1 VATRSHPKHASA
13 EKLGLI
19 DRAAECEAIDRLL
32 AGARAGVS
40 GALVLRGEPGVG
52 KTALLEYAVEFGDG
66 MLVVRLVGTKPEVDV
81 PFAALHE
88 LLSSLRPALDPLSDR
103 HRDALGSTLGLMPT
117 LSTDRLMLGAAL
129 LNLLSNAAEEQPLLC
144 IIEDAQWLDPETAE
158 TLAFVCRRL
167 DAEGIALL
175 LATRD
180 LTSVYG
186 TFDQLAELHVEALS
200 EEAAGRLISSLGDP
214 PPAGGVQDR
223 VITEGDG
230 NPRALL
236 EFARALSRSQLAGSA
251 PLPDLL
257 PISRRLGDAY
267 LEVIRQLPVETRT
280 LLLIVAAVPRCP
292 VDVFWR
298 AAEALGV
305 SLEGVHA
312 AEADGLLSI
321 GSRVRFPD
329 PLLRPVVY
337 GAARPNE
344 RRRVHQALAEAIGL
358 EGDPGGSAWHRAAAA
373 PVVDEELASELAQ
386 AAALVAKRD
395 GCPGTARLLERSA
408 GLTPDHTLRIER
420 TLAAARAHL
429 EAGTLRRAS
438 TLLAEAE
445 AESAGAGEL
454 AHTQT
459 QRLRAELAVARG
471 EDGVVP
477 TFVAAARAVEDTDP
491 TLAREIYL
499 EALEAAI
506 LAGELGGRDAV
517 NETARAARGVPR
529 GAETEETS
537 ADLLLD
543 GITRQLTGDREAA
556 VPMLRAAIA
565 TLRRDPD
572 PRWIGLA
579 GHVAGDLWDDEAL
592 HSLAVL
598 WVELARESEALTAL
612 PNALRLL
619 ARYEILV
626 GRFEVA
632 EQHLD
637 EALEISAAAGNAG
650 IAGGTKLGEFII
662 AAWRGNEVEAVT
674 LAEASIADAAA
685 LGKGILISFANY
697 ARAVLEN
704 GLGRYGV
711 ALTAA
716 QQAVEGWP
724 LWIAN
729 RAVPE
734 LVEAA
739 VRCGERDIAV
749 AQTEEL
755 ARMASPSGSA
765 WALGMLARSRALV
778 ADDRHAEALYLEAI
792 DQLKRCR
799 VSPELARARLLYGE
813 WLRRHRRRADAR
825 EPLRTACA
833 TLTLIGARGFA
844 ERAEAELRA
853 SGEHLRREPFART
866 QTLTPHEERI
876 GRLVSEGASNAEI
889 AEKLFVSPRTVEY
902 HLSKIFRKVGVSS
915 RKELIADG
923 RTR

>member
-1 VATRSHPKHASA
+1 
-13 EKLGLI
+13 
-19 DRAAECEAIDRLL
+19 
-32 AGARAGVS
+32 
-40 GALVLRGEPGVG
+40 
-52 KTALLEYAVEFGDG
+52 
-66 MLVVRLVGTKPEVDV
+66 
-81 PFAALHE
+81 
-88 LLSSLRPALDPLSDR
+88 PLSDR

-117 LSTDRLMLGAAL
+117 VSTDRLMLGAAL

-144 IIEDAQWLDPETAE
+144 IVEDAQWLDPETAE
-158 TLAFVCRRL
+158 TLAFVCRRM

-186 TFDQLAELHVEALS
+186 TFDRLAELHVEALSEEALS
-200 EEAAGRLISSLGDP
+200 EEAAGRLISSLDYP
-214 PPAGGVQDR
+214 PPAARVQDR
-223 VITEGDG
+223 VITEGGG

-236 EFARALSRSQLAGSA
+236 EFARALSRSQLAGSV
-251 PLPDLL
+251 PLPDPL
-257 PISRRLGDAY
+257 PVSRRLGDGY
-267 LEVIRQLPVETRT
+267 LEVIRQLPAETRS
-280 LLLIVAAVPRCP
+280 LLLIVAAAPRCP
-292 VDVFWR
+292 ADVFWR

-337 GAARPNE
+337 GAARSNE
-344 RRRVHQALAEAIGL
+344 RRRVHRALAEAIGL

-395 GCPGTARLLERSA
+395 GFAGTARLLERSA

-438 TLLAEAE
+438 ILVAE
-445 AESAGAGEL
+445 AESAGADEL

-477 TFVAAARAVEDTDP
+477 TFVAAARAVERSNP
-491 TLAREIYL
+491 TLAREIYF

-506 LAGELGGRDAV
+506 WAGELGGRDAV
-517 NETARAARGVPR
+517 NETARAARGAPR
-529 GAETEETS
+529 GAENEETS
-537 ADLLLD
+537 ADLLVE
-543 GITRQLTGDREAA
+543 GISRQLTGDREAA
-556 VPMLRAAIA
+556 VPMLRAAVA

-572 PRWIGLA
+572 ARWIGLA

-619 ARYEILV
+619 AGYEILV

-632 EQHLD
+632 EQHLE
-637 EALEISAAAGNAG
+637 EASEISAATGNAG
-650 IAGGTKLGEFII
+650 IAGGTNLGELII

-685 LGKGILISFANY
+685 RGKGILISFANY

-724 LWIAN
+724 LWVAN

-778 ADDRHAEALYLEAI
+778 ADDRDAEALYLEAI

-833 TLTLIGARGFA
+833 TLTLIGARGLA
-844 ERAEAELRA
+844 DRAKVELRA
-853 SGEHLRREPFART
+853 SGEHVRREPFART
-866 QTLTPHEERI
+866 QTLTPHEARI
-876 GRLVSEGASNAEI
+876 SRLVSEGASNAEI

-902 HLSKIFRKVGVSS
+902 HLSKVFRKLGISS